1 VRDGCQTLA
10 SPEKWEIK
18 NSAGFWPAN
27 DIDPAGRKKFVGL
40 PQGTLFYSCA
50 PAGQVSKLRVT
61 TG

>member
-10 SPEKWEIK
+10 SPEKWKIK

-27 DIDPAGRKKFVGL
+27 DIDPTGRKKFVGL
-40 PQGTLFYSCA
+40 PYRGIILFLRAGGTS
-50 PAGQVSKLRVT
+50 VELRVT